1 MSPGEGRRKRLRS
14 SDYACQFLTHDSP
27 VHRLRP
33 YWKIAIGTLL
43 SACAVG
49 ARTPAEFLLLLTVVL
64 GYFFAARLTLYDLWR
79 DSRLLV
85 MQGAVV
91 ITAYC
96 LLHGRSGL
104 WPGVRTSVQIILFYL
119 PGAVF
124 LHTTRSRDLMEGLS
138 RVVPYRLSFL
148 LFVSLRFV
156 PFFLREMEEIAAAQ
170 RLRGARLLPREML
183 DPRNWKDLYNCLLIP
198 LMVRALKTADEVAK
212 SAEARGFGLEK
223 ERTYFDVKAFHEEKS
238 ASTLEI
244 QDRPLSLGPGH
255 RCLDQISGKE
265 KYEKF

>member
-1 MSPGEGRRKRLRS
+1 M
-14 SDYACQFLTHDSP
+14 
-27 VHRLRP
+27 
-33 YWKIAIGTLL
+33 LL

-49 ARTPAEFLLLLTVVL
+49 ARTPVEFLALLTVVL

-85 MQGAVV
+85 MQGAIV

-96 LLHGRSGL
+96 ILHGPGGL

-138 RVVPYRLSFL
+138 RVIPYRLSFL

-183 DPRNWKDLYNCLLIP
+183 DPRNWKDLYNCLLVP
-198 LMVRALKTADEVAK
+198 LMVKALKTADEVAK
-212 SAEARGFGLEK
+212 SAEARGFGLAK
-223 ERTYFDVKAFHEEKS
+223 ERTYFDAKAFHEEKMVDS
-238 ASTLEI
+238 FGTN
-244 QDRPLSLGPGH
+244 DRSLPVGAEC
-255 RCLDQISGKE
+255 RCLDQITCKE